1 MDWDLNFDDILKEY
15 GIDPEGEDS
24 SAADAP
30 EPEEKLPA
38 DPADEFLTEPE
49 AKEPAEEEWP
59 AETPD
64 QNENRDDAQS
74 EPEDEFGFNWPEPEA
89 EEPARRRTRNYDPEK
104 YPDAIRARKK
114 EEARQKREQEARL
127 KAEARDA
134 ERRKKEQER
143 EEERQL
149 KEQER
154 EAAKASREAARQA
167 EIRARE
173 AERKGRERD
182 RHDREEGRRR
192 VKEEQ
197 RRKSYQERRQGTI
210 GLVVFLLVLAV
221 ITGGVIYAGNRV
233 THSNRNLPKVFVN
246 DIAVGKMTKA
256 ETENTLIAAGWQQKE
271 STPLKVSTYGGV
283 SVEISPLEAGA
294 MIPLEQAV
302 NAAVAYGHSGNMFSN
317 LLAYLQNLTV
327 PVDVNEKAAEMNGAF
342 IQQKA
347 FELNEALA
355 EYLGDEAYSVDIPGE
370 KLLVRKGQGTASLDT
385 RELAVSIADALAA
398 GQTELYFGTLS
409 SYAEMPDFDALFTE
423 LSAEPENARYSDD
436 GKFTV
441 LPETDGVWFDTA
453 AAKAA
458 WEAAEVGET
467 VTVPVRVTYPE
478 VTAEALRSRLFH
490 DMLGAQTTKYTNSGD
505 NRCSNVRL
513 ATSKVN
519 GIILYPGETFSYNE
533 TVGAR
538 TEEAGFLPA
547 PAYAGVGEDGVKDE
561 IGGGACQVS
570 STLYA
575 ATAYAFLETVERTAH
590 IYPVNYI
597 QMGTDA
603 TVTIPEEG
611 GQVMDLRFKNSKNYP
626 IKLVG
631 YTEETD
637 EEKTVTFEIW
647 GTLEDGDY
655 MPVEF
660 DNSWYW
666 MLDYDRVI
674 EPSYPDRQGYK
685 IKFTHET
692 YAFEDAIG
700 YGSRT
705 LTHREVYKADNGELV
720 LDEIINPRIPS
731 GYAMDTYYSH

>member
-15 GIDPEGEDS
+15 GVGPEGNDDT
-24 SAADAP
+24 AADVP
-30 EPEEKLPA
+30 EPEEDLPV
-38 DPADEFLTEPE
+38 EPSE
-49 AKEPAEEEWP
+49 EILPDAGVGETPEEELP
-59 AETPD
+59 EEVPVENESRED
-64 QNENRDDAQS
+64 KQNTE
-74 EPEDEFGFNWPEPEA
+74 EDEFDFNWPEPEA
-89 EEPARRRTRNYDPEK
+89 ERPVRSRKRNYDPEK
-104 YPDAIRARKK
+104 YPDAIRAKKK
-114 EEARQKREQEARL
+114 EEARLKREQEARM
-127 KAEARDA
+127 KAEAREA
-134 ERRKKEQER
+134 ERKRKEKER

-154 EAAKASREAARQA
+154 EAAKASREAARRA
-167 EIRARE
+167 EIRAKE

-182 RHDREEGRRR
+182 RYDREEGRRR

-210 GLVVFLLVLAV
+210 GLVIFLLLLAG
-221 ITGGVIYAGNRV
+221 IFAGILYAGNRI
-233 THSNRNLPKVFVN
+233 TNSDRNLPKVYVN
-246 DIAVGKMTKA
+246 DIAVGRMTRA
-256 ETENTLIAAGWQQKE
+256 ETENALVAAGWQQRE
-271 STPLKVSTYGGV
+271 STPLKVSTYGDV

-302 NAAVAYGHSGNMFSN
+302 NAAVTYGHTGNLFSN

-327 PVDVNEKAAEMNGAF
+327 PVDVNEEAAEMDSTF

-347 FELNEALA
+347 YELNEALN
-355 EYLGDEAYSVDIPGE
+355 EYLGEEPYSVDIPGE
-370 KLLVRKGQGTASLDT
+370 KLLVKKGQGTVNLDT
-385 RELAVSIADALAA
+385 RELVTSISDALAA
-398 GQTELYFGTLS
+398 GKTELYFSTLS
-409 SYAEMPDFDALFTE
+409 GSAVMPDFDALFTE
-423 LSAEPENARYSDD
+423 LSAEPEDARYSDD

-453 AAKAA
+453 AAKAS

-467 VTVPVRVTYPE
+467 VTVPIRVTYPQI
-478 VTAEALRSRLFH
+478 TAAALQSRLFH
-490 DMLGAQTTKYTNSGD
+490 DMLGAQTTRYTNSGE

-513 ATSKVN
+513 ATSKIN
-519 GIILYPGETFSYNE
+519 GLILYPGETFSYNE

-547 PAYAGVGEDGVKDE
+547 PAYTGVGEDSVKDE

-575 ATAYAFLETVERTAH
+575 ATVYAFLETVERTAH

-597 QMGTDA
+597 QLGTDA
-603 TVTIPEEG
+603 TVTIPGDG
-611 GQVMDLRFKNSKNYP
+611 GQVMDLKFTNNKNYP

-631 YTEETD
+631 YTEETE
-637 EEKTVTFEIW
+637 EEKSITFEIW
-647 GTLEDGDY
+647 GTLEDEDY

-660 DNSWYW
+660 DNSYYW
-666 MLDYDRVI
+666 MLDYDRMI

-685 IKFTHET
+685 IKLTHEK

-700 YGSRT
+700 TGTRT
-705 LTHREVYKADNGELV
+705 LTHREVYKADTGELV
-720 LDEIINPRIPS
+720 RDEIINPIIPS
-731 GYAMDTYYSH
+731 GYAMDTYYEH

>member
-15 GIDPEGEDS
+15 GINTEEDASDDASGPEKES
-24 SAADAP
+24 
-30 EPEEKLPA
+30 PA
-38 DPADEFLTEPE
+38 DPAGEILTEPE
-49 AKEPAEEEWP
+49 AEVPAEEVRPEEVP
-59 AETPD
+59 AESESRE
-64 QNENRDDAQS
+64 NEQAAA
-74 EPEDEFGFNWPEPEA
+74 EDEFNFNWPEPEA
-89 EEPARRRTRNYDPEK
+89 EQPVRRWKRNYDPEK

-114 EEARQKREQEARL
+114 EEARMKREQEARM
-127 KAEARDA
+127 KAEAREA
-134 ERRKKEQER
+134 ERKRKERER
-143 EEERQL
+143 EEERLL

-154 EAAKASREAARQA
+154 EAAKASREAEHQA
-167 EIRARE
+167 EIRAKE
-173 AERKGRERD
+173 AERKARERD
-182 RHDREEGRRR
+182 RFDREEGRRR
-192 VKEEQ
+192 VREEQ

-210 GLVVFLLVLAV
+210 GLVVFLLILAV
-221 ITGGVIYAGNRV
+221 IIGGVIYAGNRV
-233 THSNRNLPKVFVN
+233 TNSDRNLPKVYVN
-246 DIAVGKMTKA
+246 DIAVGKMTRA
-256 ETENTLIAAGWQQKE
+256 ETENALIASGWQQRE

-302 NAAVAYGHSGNMFSN
+302 DAAAAYGHDGNLFSN
-317 LLAYLQNLTV
+317 LLTYLKNLTI
-327 PVDVNEKAAEMNGAF
+327 PVDVNGKAAEMNGAF
-342 IQQKA
+342 IQQKT
-347 FELNEALA
+347 FELNEALT
-355 EYLGDEAYSVDIPGE
+355 EFLGEEAYTVDIPGE
-370 KLLVRKGQGTASLDT
+370 KLLVLKGQGSASLDT
-385 RELAVSIADALAA
+385 RELAAAITDALAA
-398 GQTELYFGTLS
+398 GKTELYFSTLS

-467 VTVPVRVTYPE
+467 ITVPIQVTYPE
-478 VTAEALRSRLFH
+478 VTAEALQSRLFH
-490 DMLGAQTTKYTNSGD
+490 DMLGAQTTRYTNSGE

-513 ATSKVN
+513 ATSKLN
-519 GIILYPGETFSYNE
+519 GIILYPGETLSYNE

-575 ATAYAFLETVERTAH
+575 ATIYAFLETVERTAH

-603 TVTIPEEG
+603 TVTIPEDG
-611 GQVMDLRFKNSKNYP
+611 GQVMDFKFKNSKNYP
-626 IKLVG
+626 IKIVG
-631 YTEETD
+631 YTEENE
-637 EEKTVTFEIW
+637 EEKCVTFEIW
-647 GTLEDGDY
+647 GTLEDEDY

-705 LTHREVYKADNGELV
+705 LTHREVYKADTGELV
-720 LDEIINPRIPS
+720 LDEIINPQIPS

>member
-15 GIDPEGEDS
+15 GVSPEGEDD
-24 SAADAP
+24 AFADSP
-30 EPEEKLPA
+30 EPEEELSAEPA
-38 DPADEFLTEPE
+38 EEILTEPE
-49 AKEPAEEEWP
+49 ADEPAEEEWIEEQP
-59 AETPD
+59 SG
-64 QNENRDDAQS
+64 NENREDAQS
-74 EPEDEFGFNWPEPEA
+74 ETEDEFSFDWPEPEA
-89 EEPARRRTRNYDPEK
+89 EQPARRRTRNYDPEK

-114 EEARQKREQEARL
+114 EEARLKREQEARL
-127 KAEARDA
+127 KAEAREA
-134 ERRKKEQER
+134 ERKKKERER
-143 EEERQL
+143 EEERRL

-173 AERKGRERD
+173 AERRGRERD
-182 RHDREEGRRR
+182 RLDREEGKRR
-192 VKEEQ
+192 VREEQ

-210 GLVVFLLVLAV
+210 GLVVFLLILAL
-221 ITGGVIYAGNRV
+221 ILGGTIYAGNRI
-233 THSNRNLPKVFVN
+233 TNSDKNLPKVYVN
-246 DIAVGKMTKA
+246 NIPVGRMTKA
-256 ETENTLIAAGWQQKE
+256 ETENALIAAGWQQRE

-283 SVEISPLEAGA
+283 SVEVSPLEAGA

-302 NAAVAYGHSGNMFSN
+302 NAATAYGHDGNLFSN
-317 LLAYLQNLTV
+317 LLTYLHNLTV
-327 PVDVNEKAAEMNGAF
+327 PVDVNGKAAEMNGAF

-347 FELNEALA
+347 FELNEALT
-355 EYLGDEAYSVDIPGE
+355 EFLGEEAYSVDIPGE
-370 KLLVRKGQGTASLDT
+370 KLLVRKGQGAASLDT
-385 RELAVSIADALAA
+385 RELAVSISDALAA
-398 GQTELYFGTLS
+398 GQTELYFSTLS
-409 SYAEMPDFDALFTE
+409 SYAVMPDFDTLFAE

-436 GKFTV
+436 GKFNV

-478 VTAEALRSRLFH
+478 VTAEALQSRLFH
-490 DMLGAQTTKYTNSGD
+490 DMLGAQTTKYTNSGE

-519 GIILYPGETFSYNE
+519 GLILYPGETFSYNE

-538 TEEAGFLPA
+538 TEAAGFLPA

-575 ATAYAFLETVERTAH
+575 ATVYAFLETVERTAH

-603 TVTIPEEG
+603 TVTIPDDG
-611 GQVMDLRFKNSKNYP
+611 GQVMDLKFMNSKNYP

-631 YTEETD
+631 YTEETE

-674 EPSYPDRQGYK
+674 EPAYPDRQGYK

-705 LTHREVYKADNGELV
+705 LTHREVYNADTGELV

>member
-1 MDWDLNFDDILKEY
+1 MRSEAQNALLKTLEEPPEYVVILLLTK
-15 GIDPEGEDS
+15 S
-24 SAADAP
+24 ADAM
-30 EPEEKLPA
+30 L
-38 DPADEFLTEPE
+38 
-49 AKEPAEEEWP
+49 
-59 AETPD
+59 ETV
-64 QNENRDDAQS
+64 R
-74 EPEDEFGFNWPEPEA
+74 
-89 EEPARRRTRNYDPEK
+89 
-104 YPDAIRARKK
+104 
-114 EEARQKREQEARL
+114 
-127 KAEARDA
+127 
-134 ERRKKEQER
+134 
-143 EEERQL
+143 
-149 KEQER
+149 
-154 EAAKASREAARQA
+154 SRCQ
-167 EIRARE
+167 
-173 AERKGRERD
+173 
-182 RHDREEGRRR
+182 
-192 VKEEQ
+192 
-197 RRKSYQERRQGTI
+197 
-210 GLVVFLLVLAV
+210 
-221 ITGGVIYAGNRV
+221 
-233 THSNRNLPKVFVN
+233 
-246 DIAVGKMTKA
+246 M
-256 ETENTLIAAGWQQKE
+256 
-271 STPLKVSTYGGV
+271 
-283 SVEISPLEAGA
+283 VE
-294 MIPLEQAV
+294 
-302 NAAVAYGHSGNMFSN
+302 
-317 LLAYLQNLTV
+317 
-327 PVDVNEKAAEMNGAF
+327 
-342 IQQKA
+342 
-347 FELNEALA
+347 
-355 EYLGDEAYSVDIPGE
+355 
-370 KLLVRKGQGTASLDT
+370 
-385 RELAVSIADALAA
+385 LAA

-409 SYAEMPDFDALFTE
+409 SYAEMPDFDTLFTE

-478 VTAEALRSRLFH
+478 VTAAALQSRLFH

-519 GIILYPGETFSYNE
+519 GIILYPGESFSYND

-575 ATAYAFLETVERTAH
+575 ATAFAFLETVERTAH

-603 TVTIPEEG
+603 TVTIPEDG
-611 GQVMDLRFKNSKNYP
+611 GQVMDLKFKNSKNYP

-647 GTLEDGDY
+647 GTLEDEDY

>member
-15 GIDPEGEDS
+15 GVNPEED
-24 SAADAP
+24 DAP
-30 EPEEKLPA
+30 ADTSEPEEELPA
-38 DPADEFLTEPE
+38 DPAEEILT
-49 AKEPAEEEWP
+49 
-59 AETPD
+59 
-64 QNENRDDAQS
+64 
-74 EPEDEFGFNWPEPEA
+74 EPEA
-89 EEPARRRTRNYDPEK
+89 EEPADEELPEEEPAGIEDSEDATAASEDEFNFNWPEPVKEERVRPRERNYDPEK

-114 EEARQKREQEARL
+114 EEARLKREEEARL
-127 KAEARDA
+127 KAEAREA
-134 ERRKKEQER
+134 ERKKKEQER
-143 EEERQL
+143 EEERLL

-154 EAAKASREAARQA
+154 EAAKASREAAHQA
-167 EIRARE
+167 ELRAKE

-182 RHDREEGRRR
+182 RHDREEGKRR
-192 VKEEQ
+192 VREEQ
-197 RRKSYQERRQGTI
+197 RRKSYQERRQGMI
-210 GLVVFLLVLAV
+210 GLVVFLIFLAV
-221 ITGGVIYAGNRV
+221 IIAGVLYAGNRI
-233 THSNRNLPKVFVN
+233 TNSDRNLPKVYVD
-246 DIAVGKMTKA
+246 DIAVGKMTRA
-256 ETENTLIAAGWQQKE
+256 ETENALISAGWQQKE

-283 SVEISPLEAGA
+283 TVEISPLEAGA

-302 NAAVAYGHSGNMFSN
+302 DAAVSYGHSGNMFRN

-327 PVDVNEKAAEMNGAF
+327 PVDVNEKATEMSGAF

-347 FELNEALA
+347 FELNEALT
-355 EYLGDEAYSVDIPGE
+355 EYLGEEPYTVDIPGE
-370 KLLVRKGQGTASLDT
+370 KLLVSKGQGTASLDT
-385 RELAVSIADALAA
+385 RELAAAISDALAA
-398 GQTELYFGTLS
+398 GKTELYFGTLS

-478 VTAEALRSRLFH
+478 VTAEALQSRLFH
-490 DMLGAQTTKYTNSGD
+490 DMLGAQTTRYTNSGE

-519 GIILYPGETFSYNE
+519 GLILYPGETFSYNE

-575 ATAYAFLETVERTAH
+575 ATIYAFLETVERTAH

-603 TVTIPEEG
+603 TVTIPDDG
-611 GQVMDLRFKNSKNYP
+611 GQVMDFKFTNNKNYP
-626 IKLVG
+626 IKIVG
-631 YTEETD
+631 YTEENE

-674 EPSYPDRQGYK
+674 EPAYADRQGYK

-692 YAFEDAIG
+692 YSFEDAIG
-700 YGSRT
+700 SGSRT
-705 LTHREVYKADNGELV
+705 LTHREVYKADTGELV